1 MALKDST
8 KFRFVLVGGLNTT
21 IDFSVLFIL
30 KSLGLPAIGANIIS
44 TATAFCFSFFA
55 NKKYTFK
62 ANGDTK
68 RQIVSFIL
76 VNLFGLWVLQTI
88 IIQAVSLL
96 LTPANLSPEMTLL
109 IAKLIATIATL
120 IWNYFMYSRVVFKPH
135 ADNRH

>member
-1 MALKDST
+1 VALKDST

-30 KSLGLPAIGANIIS
+30 KALGLPAIGANIIS

-96 LTPANLSPEMTLL
+96 LTPANLSLEMTLL

>member
-30 KSLGLPAIGANIIS
+30 KALGLPAIGANIIS

-68 RQIVSFIL
+68 RQIISFIL

-96 LTPANLSPEMTLL
+96 LTPANLSSEMTLL
-109 IAKLIATIATL
+109 IAKLIATVATL

>member
-30 KSLGLPAIGANIIS
+30 KALGLPAIGANIIS

-96 LTPANLSPEMTLL
+96 LTPANLSLEMTLL